1 MRLETD
7 KNTLFGG
14 ARWLLSRC
22 IEEGVF
28 CCKESVGRISGMRL
42 FSMALNG
49 YDRSRNFIFDEVR
62 NDDEELA
69 AFGR

>member
-7 KNTLFGG
+7 KKHAF
-14 ARWLLSRC
+14 RWSAMVVIAVHRKACFLLQGKC
-22 IEEGVF
+22 WAHF
-28 CCKESVGRISGMRL
+28 FMRL

-62 NDDEELA
+62 SDDEELA